1 MCRWTQSR
9 VYKGGMHS
17 SPDTLRE
24 TFETQLRAT
33 VAQRDKALL
42 KEIGAQFTSEKEA
55 DVFMQRVSLPTMIT

>member
-1 MCRWTQSR
+1 
-9 VYKGGMHS
+9 MHS

-42 KEIGAQFTSEKEA
+42 KEIGAQFSSEKEA
-55 DVFMQRVSLPTMIT
+55 DVFMQRVSIPTMIT